1 MTRLYMYRHWLVALG
16 LTLIT
21 LNGSAQEEDSVIGEG
36 TTVGFEYTLS
46 LSDGTVV
53 ESNVGGDAFSYTQGG
68 SQILPALEVALT
80 GLAIDDTKQV
90 TLEPADAYGDVN
102 PEAFQEI
109 PIAQIPE
116 DARVVGTILGA
127 EGFEGPIRV
136 HEVKEDVVVLDF
148 NNPLAGKK
156 LTFDIRIVSLD

>member
-1 MTRLYMYRHWLVALG
+1 MTRLYSYRHWLVAFG
-16 LTLIT
+16 LTLFSLSGT
-21 LNGSAQEEDSVIGEG
+21 AQQEASVIGEG

-68 SQILPALEVALT
+68 GQILPALEAALN
-80 GLAIDDTKQV
+80 GLAVDDTKQV
-90 TLEPADAYGDVN
+90 TLEPVDAYGDVN

-136 HEVKEDVVVLDF
+136 HEVKEEVVVLDF
-148 NNPLAGKK
+148 NNPLAGKT
-156 LTFDIRIVSLD
+156 LTFDIRIISVD